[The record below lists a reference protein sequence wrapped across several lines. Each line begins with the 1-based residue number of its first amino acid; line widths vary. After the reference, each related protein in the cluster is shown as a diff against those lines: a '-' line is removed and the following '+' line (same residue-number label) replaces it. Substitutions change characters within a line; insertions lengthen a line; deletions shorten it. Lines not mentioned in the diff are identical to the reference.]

1 MLTLELNSYYTTNKL
16 KGLNIELKIIRYSST
31 GDKVTVLAYKNDI
44 RLSKYDG
51 DYFIKDLIKV

>member
-16 KGLNIELKIIRYSST
+16 KGLNTELKIIRHSST

-51 DYFIKDLIKV
+51 DYLIKDLIKV